1 MRRRRLKPNSIR
13 IARKRAH
20 FEADGGGELKGVLSP
35 YNKAKA
41 IIHQTGQQDQAQHQ
55 NGQVER
61 EKEDDIPFL
70 LLF

>member
-20 FEADGGGELKGVLSP
+20 FEADGGGGAQRGSLSVQQGKSNYP
-35 YNKAKA
+35 PNGP
-41 IIHQTGQQDQAQHQ
+41 TGPAQHQ

>member
-1 MRRRRLKPNSIR
+1 MRRRRLKPNSTH

-20 FEADGGGELKGVLSP
+20 FEADGGELKGVLSL